1 MAKKINKLDNFKK
14 LLVDINSERKKL
26 LNLRF
31 QKATGQLEKTAQ
43 IRKIKKNI
51 ARLNTK
57 LNQDKGF
64 ENA

>member
-1 MAKKINKLDNFKK
+1 MAKKISKLNNFKK

-43 IRKIKKNI
+43 IRQIKKNI

>member
-1 MAKKINKLDNFKK
+1 MAKKISKINNFKK

-43 IRKIKKNI
+43 IRQIKKNI

-57 LNQDKGF
+57 LNQDKGL

>member
-1 MAKKINKLDNFKK
+1 MSKISKVNDIKKIRIE
-14 LLVDINSERKKL
+14 INSLRKSL
-26 LNLRF
+26 LNLKF

-43 IRKIKKNI
+43 IRQIKKNI

>member
-1 MAKKINKLDNFKK
+1 MAKKINKLNNLKK

>member
-1 MAKKINKLDNFKK
+1 MAKKIENKKDLKK
-14 LLVDINSERKKL
+14 MISDINSERKKL

-43 IRKIKKNI
+43 IRQIKKNI

>member
-1 MAKKINKLDNFKK
+1 MAKKINKLNNLKK
-14 LLVDINSERKKL
+14 LLVDVNSERKKL

>member
-1 MAKKINKLDNFKK
+1 MAKKISKLNNFKK